1 MIDLDGEFLV
11 MPLSLFLYLQLPQ
24 LANVFYQNIFIFL
37 TASFQGVT
45 STLPCFRL
53 WFIKFEEIRAE

>member
-11 MPLSLFLYLQLPQ
+11 MPLNLFLYLQLPQ
-24 LANVFYQNIFIFL
+24 FVNVLYQNIFL

-45 STLPCFRL
+45 STFPCFGL
-53 WFIKFEEIRAE
+53 WFIKLEEIRAD